1 MGGFLSSPQA
11 GAGEP
16 VRMSVTASR
25 HAVSGDQAD
34 AYVENLASRFAIKSR
49 ATDPFGRAQDPAMAA
64 ALVRPLHDPN
74 PKQTSKVPTTPFPD
88 VVAAIGINTI
98 DLSKRRF
105 FVGARE
111 FRQNSVLNLRL
122 ASGKM
127 VRAQVSSITSKSV
140 IFRNPETG
148 ESAIKQLPMMPA
160 GMDRGAPP
168 ENEPQPGMERL
179 GPASIEIQT
188 QPSLPP
194 ADRIIPADHPL
205 NFIAAYR
212 PSK

>member
-122 ASGKM
+122 PTGKA
-127 VRAQVSSITSKSV
+127 VKAQVTQITSKS
-140 IFRNPETG
+140 ITFRNPEGGETAVKQVSMMPSGMSRGTSGISAPGMARTG
-148 ESAIKQLPMMPA
+148 EN
-160 GMDRGAPP
+160 APLEVEVSP
-168 ENEPQPGMERL
+168 
-179 GPASIEIQT
+179 
-188 QPSLPP
+188 PSPP
-194 ADRIIPADHPL
+194 IS
-205 NFIAAYR
+205 
-212 PSK
+212 SK